1 MEKNYSS
8 VGSRS
13 DTEKENIS
21 LRSELTEALKNI
33 EKMRQEYTDLSERYE
48 TGKIASKRTIE
59 SLQQEK
65 ICLEQVKVKLRAKF
79 YQIQSDLNLFKS
91 EQFHQ
96 QDSSHG
102 TLENLLQQ
110 NRKLDNDR
118 ELFRG
123 KISSLENDKIK
134 LEDILNKSKEDN
146 KKLQSDQDKLQ
157 DSILEK
163 SNELKDSEVR
173 LRKLET
179 DILFFQHTKTENE
192 QFKESLHELERIKRE
207 HDNLEKRYKKET
219 SARMSSDNTSTKL
232 KDENDRLRKD
242 RNSARIELQRVLREK
257 EEYYQNLNTEQ
268 VLAREELQNKER
280 EKSELVALFKDKE
293 DKGLQKIKLYEKE
306 IDTLKSRCR
315 DDNDKMRQSEYEI
328 ETLKSRRE
336 DDNDKL
342 QRFEHEIDTLKS
354 RNRDDN
360 DKMRQMER
368 EIEILI
374 SRLTVEKANQFS
386 AYEVL
391 QNKNDLETCKHQK
404 KALED
409 ERKELQNENIELGN
423 ELKSLNSKLEQFND
437 STKNIS
443 NLKKQIKN
451 LEERFEENN
460 RENSSLHKEKKELKY
475 TLQEKLSELKTLET
489 RLSEEG
495 SDQTLEQIGRG
506 SIIRAQTMVNYD
518 KLFAEK
524 SEEVTK
530 RVSELYENKWK
541 VAMIE
546 LGENGGKKK
555 NIEYLLKILENA
567 YSFCERMEGRFTDEF
582 EQAMLN
588 GAANIKEVV
597 DTTVFVRSILER
609 LERCMNQMFLRE
621 YSEYQEHRTS
631 EPVHTYITD
640 DLSLS
645 WFMVTRN
652 PRVFISTTI
661 PKESHPQLY
670 DSYSTDGLEVD
681 YVVLPIV
688 KWSTNENKIIR
699 KGIAAF
705 K

>member
-451 LEERFEENN
+451 LEER
-460 RENSSLHKEKKELKY
+460 
-475 TLQEKLSELKTLET
+475 
-489 RLSEEG
+489 LSEEG